1 MKKIR
6 KGGETAMLCQR
17 CGMKNRQGSHYCR
30 GCAAPILVA
39 QPPQFNQGYGA
50 QSQQFNQSYGAQP
63 HQFNQGYGVQPQEKA
78 SGRSIAAMLMS
89 LVGMLFCFSPLT
101 LAGMILGKSEMNAIN
116 NGNGSP
122 AGLGFAKTGFF
133 VGLCVT
139 ALHALFVFTGI
150 VHALLTTN

>member
-1 MKKIR
+1 
-6 KGGETAMLCQR
+6 MLCPR
-17 CGMKNRQGSHYCR
+17 CGINNRLGSQYCR
-30 GCAAPILVA
+30 GCAAPILAA
-39 QPPQFNQGYGA
+39 QQSQFNQGYGA
-50 QSQQFNQSYGAQP
+50 QSHQFNQSQGAQP
-63 HQFNQGYGVQPQEKA
+63 HQFKQAYGAQPQAKA

-89 LVGMLFCFSPLT
+89 LVGMLFCFSPFT
-101 LAGMILGKSEMNAIN
+101 IAGMILGKSEMNAIH
-116 NGNGSP
+116 NGQGSQ